1 MARKTLLSRLVVLL
15 TVLMLFSGWSLAQ
28 TTQPSGKN
36 TGANE
41 KGMKSAAPANADL
54 VDLNT
59 ATKEQLDALPGIGEA
74 YSAKIIAGR
83 PYKTKSELVRKKILP
98 PAVYGKIASKVIAK
112 QPGKK

>member
-1 MARKTLLSRLVVLL
+1 MARKTLLSRIVVLL
-15 TVLMLFSGWSLAQ
+15 AMLMLFSGWSLAQ
-28 TTQPSGKN
+28 AGKPSGKS
-36 TGANE
+36 T
-41 KGMKSAAPANADL
+41 KSTVSANADL

-83 PYKTKSELVRKKILP
+83 PYKSKSELVRRKILP
-98 PAVYGKIASKVIAK
+98 QAVYDKIASKVIAK